1 MATPQCSGCRFFVV
15 LEGQQVLDV
24 GLIVPT
30 EPHWGECRAQ
40 PPLAAYRDASGACR
54 LRLAATWPLSI
65 STTGAVRGKRNPAL
79 VTKTCRRCASLF
91 WP

>member
-24 GLIVPT
+24 DLIVPT

-40 PPLAAYRDASGACR
+40 SPLAAYRDASGARR
-54 LRLAATWPLSI
+54 LRLAATWPLVHFDHWCGSWEE
-65 STTGAVRGKRNPAL
+65 KF
-79 VTKTCRRCASLF
+79 CADD
-91 WP
+91 